1 MSRKRKTFG
10 LEVVNRAKALATSI
24 YDNAGAFLIRTVCD
38 EIAALLRELADQ
50 VDALDGEVKQL
61 RWECEQADEVIS
73 QLKQELAKYDPPE
86 DQEFDFGAPNS
97 MTGGQGFSES

>member
-1 MSRKRKTFG
+1 MARKKNFG
-10 LEVVNRAKALATSI
+10 LEVVKRAKALATSI

-38 EIAALLRELADQ
+38 EIAGLLRELADQ

-73 QLKQELAKYDPPE
+73 QLQQELAKYDPPE
-86 DQEFDFGAPNS
+86 EQEFDLEAANS